1 MVDEVNLSRNSIRDI
16 ARAFADELR
25 GGRRTTGGAGGAGGT
40 DTTDRRI
47 SSDLVEGLFKN
58 LVPGFERSFSQMAN
72 GATGLSSFNSAID
85 GSADALETMTGGL
98 SKQMPLLAASLGI
111 ATSALSSYVQQVNE
125 LADVQFDAYVEMS
138 KVGGADR
145 ISGLGNVMDMFNK
158 FGYTSSRDFPK
169 LTAYINENAQAF
181 ASFGGT
187 VETGMKEVANV
198 TAIMH
203 KTGMQAELMQM
214 GIQPDEMNKRF
225 AMLLKNVQMAGG
237 SIETLGKNEK
247 ERAQSVR
254 EYIKQQDIITRLTG
268 LSAEQ
273 QQKTLDRAMS
283 NDRYAALRVQQE
295 IELEEAKAAGN
306 TELVNTITATIAKNE
321 ALLKLAS
328 KIGPEFEAGM
338 QDAVTGYVTDASIKM
353 ERTVGGAAME
363 ILRKVPA
370 TQEEAINQMVEF
382 GAEGRKGA
390 TEQAKSFAESTKAGM
405 TGVFVKMNEI
415 GNLRAMGGLT
425 PEALEKAKKEQG
437 VAPPGT
443 GTPPASEAALVNVVA
458 VRQELMRATSAFE
471 NFVNFGLRP
480 VSDLMVGTAASVRF
494 IAEKL
499 PGSTPKFLEDN
510 KALNEQMKNETG
522 INAPSTMRGFKEFK
536 SELRTELNEKLNE
549 SELAKK
555 AEQAAE
561 KAKQEFEAFKE
572 YIKKKVSGDKI
583 SLNDN
588 ASNDTM
594 YSAINDAKGRFAELA
609 QTSTPSSRTNL
620 NSSRLLADFRN
631 STGPADKYRQ
641 SLIDT
646 VYRPDAENNDTRLTD
661 SSGAMTGFGTL
672 TENMFR
678 DQMAA
683 YTTMISQQG
692 ELIDLLQRS
701 IGIQDKTLRATYNT

>member
-1 MVDEVNLSRNSIRDI
+1 
-16 ARAFADELR
+16 
-25 GGRRTTGGAGGAGGT
+25 
-40 DTTDRRI
+40 
-47 SSDLVEGLFKN
+47 
-58 LVPGFERSFSQMAN
+58 
-72 GATGLSSFNSAID
+72 
-85 GSADALETMTGGL
+85 
-98 SKQMPLLAASLGI
+98 
-111 ATSALSSYVQQVNE
+111 
-125 LADVQFDAYVEMS
+125 
-138 KVGGADR
+138 
-145 ISGLGNVMDMFNK
+145 MDMFNK

-169 LTAYINENAQAF
+169 LTAYINENATAF
-181 ASFGGT
+181 AAFGGT

-203 KTGMQAELMQM
+203 KTGMQAEMMQM
-214 GIQPDEMNKRF
+214 GINPDEMNKRF

-237 SIETLGKNEK
+237 SIETLGKTEK
-247 ERAQSVR
+247 DRAQSVR
-254 EYIKQQDIITRLTG
+254 EFIKQQDIVTRLTG

-273 QQKTLDRAMS
+273 QQKALETAMS
-283 NDRYAALRVQQE
+283 NDRYAALRVQQD
-295 IELEEAKAAGN
+295 IELEEARAAGN
-306 TELVNTITATIAKNE
+306 EELVNKITMTIAKQDSMI
-321 ALLKLAS
+321 KFAS
-328 KIGPEFEAGM
+328 TIGPEFSQGM
-338 QDAVTGYVTDASIKM
+338 QDSFTNFASEASVKL
-353 ERTVGGAAME
+353 ERTIGTAAVEVAKAMPNTTKELNEQFVQFGAAT
-363 ILRKVPA
+363 RKQTTATSTQFSGA
-370 TQEEAINQMVEF
+370 TQ
-382 GAEGRKGA
+382 
-390 TEQAKSFAESTKAGM
+390 AGM
-405 TGVFVKMNEI
+405 TGVFLKPSEMANI
-415 GNLRAMGGLT
+415 RKYGGMT
-425 PEALEKAKKEQG
+425 PEALKAALAQQG
-437 VAPPGT
+437 VVPPEG
-443 GTPPASEAALVNVVA
+443 GPPPVSESALVNVVA

-471 NFVNFGLRP
+471 NFVNFGLKP

-510 KALNEQMKNETG
+510 KALKEQMKKETG
-522 INAPSTMRGFKEFK
+522 IEGIGTLRGFNEFK
-536 SELRTELNEKLNE
+536 SELRTDLNEKLNE

-561 KAKQEFEAFKE
+561 KVKQEFEAFKE

-631 STGPADKYRQ
+631 SAGPADKYRQ

-646 VYRPDAENNDTRLTD
+646 VYRPDAENNDTRLAD

-683 YTTMISQQG
+683 YDTMIKQQG

-701 IGIQDKTLRATYNT
+701 IGIQDKTLRATYSA